1 MDNDFDQDITKEMSA
16 KQAQVMQ
23 TLIDKVGPS
32 SSEED
37 NLNGSSII
45 QEMLEVKDFYNVLS
59 KRNNVQKLAEYA
71 FTSHPE
77 RSQAS

>member
-77 RSQAS
+77 GSHAS